1 MNRVP
6 ALWKRKMR
14 SLTGRL
20 RKGEKRR
27 DCSGAPLRRG
37 TKKVSRAFVAGKK

>member
-1 MNRVP
+1 MNQIP

-14 SLTGRL
+14 SLTSRL

-27 DCSGAPLRRG
+27 DSSGAPLRR
-37 TKKVSRAFVAGKK
+37 AGKKVAKQK